1 MTVTKQ
7 DEIELNSQKY
17 RIKGAVKGAWL
28 DPFPE
33 SIAIGDADY
42 ANRRDLSSWIMN
54 DFRGGIGV
62 EEMDEKV
69 DLNKC
74 WWTNC
79 IIQYRNHILPPR
91 LATAWLQIHKVQDV
105 TQTIAAA
112 DATDQATINT
122 LLNEIKTDYN
132 THIASTTYHVAAD
145 ATNTVTSDN
154 SSSEATAVTLA
165 NEIKTDYN
173 AHRSQSGV
181 HNNSDTGNQVTT
193 ANCTNLA
200 TAITLANEIKV
211 DFNLHLLSG
220 ISVVDSGGGTIFCN
234 FNDKLYAARGKK
246 LIVLSSDRTRWNDV
260 KTDFTSIITALVPS
274 LNSKLYIFL
283 GGTSVAGDSL
293 VDSDDAEDSSTSE
306 TYAKVAEL
314 TCLGSGTFR
323 IKFDLKRDAGAAG
336 TAYAK
341 IYRNGVAVGAEA
353 TNATSTY
360 ATSSED
366 IGGWTGGDLIQL
378 YIHRDAGGTTTAWS
392 KNFRIYGTAEKY
404 WYMTTAEA
412 FTQSLTGG
420 KWSIQYDAKLFKAFS
435 NGTVK
440 YSTDPDGT
448 TPTWSSGGAIN
459 DIASQI
465 QGFQIG
471 RDASG
476 AYELYV
482 PTKSI
487 LKAYDSATPQ
497 WIDTEAVLPN
507 HPIGGQGH
515 AYWNGKL
522 YFSYGLAVKEYYPET
537 GAFIDVG
544 LTERDGLP
552 AEYNGEIVKLLGDT
566 GVKGMFAAIDASI
579 TSGNSMSGLYLY
591 DGNGWQCW
599 WVDVYGTYNEAMHD
613 IIVSS
618 ASSGYAVYWDC
629 GDTIYY
635 IDIPRGIENPDKI
648 SQNYA
653 TVGYFF
659 SSWYDAGNPVA
670 AKLAK
675 VLADFAKG
683 ITSSENVYIYYRLD
697 HTYTDFATGWGTA
710 LAILDTTGES
720 GYKENLFAS
729 GAGISFKAIQFRLDF
744 VTPGSTAK
752 PDIQSLVFY
761 HKKRTGSE
769 KLRTWAVTVIC
780 DDYGL
785 TTAKEKVANL
795 KSAIE
800 STTDVLFSYHPNDA
814 STEQYYVTVNCPS
827 FSEQAG
833 RDYDA
838 NYELQLIES

>member
-1 MTVTKQ
+1 MTVTNTS
-7 DEIELNSQKY
+7 EIELNSQKY
-17 RIKGAVKGAWL
+17 KIKGAVKGAWV
-28 DPFPE
+28 DPFPDQ
-33 SIAIGDADY
+33 ITLGDADY
-42 ANRRDLSSWIMN
+42 ANRKDLSSWMIQDM
-54 DFRGGIGV
+54 RGGIGV
-62 EEMDEKV
+62 EEMDEKI
-69 DLNKC
+69 DSNRC

-91 LATAWLQIHKVQDV
+91 LATSI
-105 TQTIAAA
+105 TPTGTPICF
-112 DATDQATINT
+112 
-122 LLNEIKTDYN
+122 
-132 THIASTTYHVAAD
+132 
-145 ATNTVTSDN
+145 
-154 SSSEATAVTLA
+154 A
-165 NEIKTDYN
+165 NFNGYLY
-173 AHRSQSGV
+173 
-181 HNNSDTGNQVTT
+181 
-193 ANCTNLA
+193 LA
-200 TAITLANEIKV
+200 TTTGLYRLASNRASWTSVKA
-211 DFNLHLLSG
+211 DFT
-220 ISVVDSGGGTIFCN
+220 GTI
-234 FNDKLYAARGKK
+234 
-246 LIVLSSDRTRWNDV
+246 S
-260 KTDFTSIITALVPS
+260 ALVPS

-283 GGTSVAGDSL
+283 GGTSVASDGL
-293 VDSDDAEDSSTSE
+293 VDSDDPENSSTSE

-314 TCLGSGTFR
+314 TCLGAGTFR

-353 TNATSTY
+353 TNTTSTY

-366 IGGWTGGDLIQL
+366 IGGWRGGDLIQL
-378 YIHRDAGGTTTAWS
+378 YIHRDVGGTTTAWQR
-392 KNFRIYGTAEKY
+392 NFRIYGTAKKY
-404 WYMTTAEA
+404 WHMDTAEA

-420 KWSIQYDAKLFKAFS
+420 KWGIQYDAKLFKMTS
-435 NGTVK
+435 DGTVK

-459 DIASQI
+459 DIADQI

-476 AYELYV
+476 AYELYA

-537 GAFIDVG
+537 GSFIDVG

-552 AEYNGEIVKLLGDT
+552 VEYNGEIVKLLGDT
-566 GVKGMFAAIDASI
+566 GVKGMFAAVDASV
-579 TSGNSMSGLYLY
+579 TAGGSQSGLDLY
-591 DGNGWQCW
+591 DGIGWQCW
-599 WVDVYGTYNEAMHD
+599 WIESSPHKVTDTTNTVSSADASSEATMITLFNEIKADYNAHIGSTTYHRKADTSNIITSANVAEGNSAATYCAFVNELKADYNSHRNQDGVHCGKENGNEVTTADATTVNGCYTLGNEIKTDYNAHILNALANQTMHD

-618 ASSGYAVYWDC
+618 ASSAYAVYWDC
-629 GDTIYY
+629 GGIIYY

-653 TVGYFF
+653 ITGIFL

-675 VLADFAKG
+675 VLADYAKG
-683 ITSSENVYIYYRLD
+683 ITTTETVALKYRID
-697 HTYTDFATGWGTA
+697 HTYTDLDTGWTT
-710 LAILDTTGES
+710 LDTLNTTGET
-720 GYKENLFAS
+720 GYNEELFAS

-744 VTPGSTAK
+744 VTPGATAK
-752 PDIQSLVFY
+752 SDILSLVFY

-769 KLRTWAVTVIC
+769 KLRTWVVTVIC
-780 DDYGL
+780 DNYGL
-785 TTAKEKVANL
+785 TTAKEKIANL

-814 STEQYYVTVNCPS
+814 STEQYYVTVNCES
-827 FSEQAG
+827 FSEQTG
-833 RDYDA
+833 REYDA
-838 NYELQLIES
+838 NFELQLIES